1 MVSEKKVR
9 EVKLVKEQLKDYP
22 VVGILDMFK
31 LPAKQLYQIR
41 NKLRGEA
48 VIRVVKKR
56 LIARILKD
64 SRPGLEKLG
73 DYIQG
78 EPALILSRT
87 NPFKLARII
96 AESKSPSSAKPG
108 DTAAGDIEIK
118 AGPTPLPPGPVIG
131 ELQKIKIPCAV
142 EGDKISVSRDTIVA
156 REGDVITKDIAGVL
170 SKLRIEPMEVG
181 LNLLVVWEEGMIYGK
196 DVLFIPREEHIGRLK
211 SAAAGAFNLS
221 VNINYITPD
230 NIAFLLSKAHSEA
243 RALAQSAGVVTP
255 DTVGL
260 LMAKA
265 RAEAR
270 ALEEKTGK
278 G

>member
-22 VVGILDMFK
+22 VVGILNMFK
-31 LPAKQLYQIR
+31 LPARQLYHIR

-56 LIARILKD
+56 LIAMVLKD
-64 SRPGLEKLG
+64 SKPGLEKLG

-108 DTAAGDIEIK
+108 DIAAGDIEIK

-131 ELQKIKIPCAV
+131 ELQKIKIPCVV
-142 EGDKISVSRDTIVA
+142 EGDKISVSKDTIVA
-156 REGDVITKDIAGVL
+156 REKDVITKDIAGVL
-170 SKLRIEPMEVG
+170 SKLRIEPMEVD
-181 LNLLVVWEEGMIYGK
+181 LNLLAAWEEGVIYGK
-196 DVLFIPREEHIGRLK
+196 EILFIPQEEYIGRLK

-221 VNINYITPD
+221 ININYITPD

-243 RALAQSAGVVTP
+243 RALAQNAGVVTP

-270 ALEEKTGK
+270 ALEEKIGK